1 MARRSSRTR
10 PCRPGDA
17 VQRYDQAKA
26 FADLAGIDPESDD
39 GPTRSAAVSNAVLA
53 GIAAADSICCR
64 RLGRHAAGDDHQ
76 QAIALVEEAGD
87 VGRKAR
93 RHLETLLSIKH
104 KAQYEEVD
112 PTITEARRA
121 IRAMRSILE
130 LAAQA

>member
-1 MARRSSRTR
+1 MARKSSRTR
-10 PCRPGDA
+10 LCGPRDA
-17 VQRYDQAKA
+17 EQRYGQARA
-26 FADLAGIDPESDD
+26 FADLAELDPESDD

-76 QAIALVEEAGD
+76 QAIALVVEAAD
-87 VGRKAR
+87 LGREAK

-104 KAQYEEVD
+104 KAQYEESD
-112 PTITEARRA
+112 PTVTEARRA

-130 LAAQA
+130 LAGQA

>member
-1 MARRSSRTR
+1 MARKSSRTR
-10 PCRPGDA
+10 PCGPRDA
-17 VQRYDQAKA
+17 AQRYEQARA
-26 FADLAGIDPESDD
+26 FAELAELNPESDE

-76 QAIALVEEAGD
+76 QGLGLVEEAGE
-87 VGRKAR
+87 VGREAR

-112 PTITEARRA
+112 LTVTEARRA

>member
-1 MARRSSRTR
+1 MARKSSRTR
-10 PCRPGDA
+10 PCGPRDA
-17 VQRYDQAKA
+17 AQRYEQARA
-26 FADLAGIDPESDD
+26 FAELAELNPESDE

-53 GIAAADSICCR
+53 GIAAADLICCR

-76 QAIALVEEAGD
+76 QGLGLVEEAGE
-87 VGRKAR
+87 VGREAR

-112 PTITEARRA
+112 LTVTEARRA

>member
-1 MARRSSRTR
+1 MARKSSRTR
-10 PCRPGDA
+10 PCGPQDA
-17 VQRYDQAKA
+17 AQRCDQAKA
-26 FADLAGIDPESDD
+26 VADLAELHPESDH

-76 QAIALVEEAGD
+76 QSLGLVEEAGE
-87 VGRKAR
+87 VGREAR

-104 KAQYEEVD
+104 KAQYEGVD
-112 PTITEARRA
+112 PTVTEARRA
-121 IRAMRSILE
+121 IRAMRSILK